1 MVPPGSAPR
10 RRRVKDI
17 ACVLLVF
24 VACSSGPSSAL
35 LDDEKQPTF
44 LTASVGE
51 SVVFNCQVEF
61 PHDIAIPYILRW
73 NKEGN
78 TVFSWYDG
86 VMTSSEGYA
95 GRVSR
100 VAWDHQL
107 QQYYTGVNHQAYGKG
122 AVNLTSIRESDQG
135 WYECRIYFP
144 NRTPNTGRNG
154 TWFHLTVDG
163 GTLLAIPPINQTTME
178 GESAHF
184 KCVTKEEGATVT
196 WYKDGV
202 QFSELPSLSSR
213 SRISS
218 DGSLTISPTD
228 MGDPGYYNCEVTNEM
243 GEKQSAGAHL
253 NVEYKAKVIYS
264 PSEQHLPHGRP
275 GLLDCHFRAN
285 PPLTY
290 LRWEKDGF
298 LFDPYNVQGV
308 FLMHNGSLYF
318 NKVDSS
324 HGGMYTCI
332 PYNELGT
339 EGPSLPMRVLIT
351 RPPVFT
357 IKPNNLYVRKIG
369 ETISMPCDARH
380 DVDESALTAD
390 AELGVPPP
398 LSGKPVLSWTRK
410 DGALIPHARSSISGG
425 NLTIVNIQKEDR
437 GFYQCVASNE
447 ASTITA
453 EAELMI
459 ENVAP
464 RAPYNLTANST
475 LTTISLR
482 WVPGYRKPK
491 QEYSVWYRR
500 EDSSEW
506 KTLKILSVGTR
517 EAVVPN
523 LNPGTT
529 YDIMV
534 LSQDVHGDG
543 MFSKAIRVRTKGIS
557 PYSANTSKRVLND
570 LSGPFG
576 FSEVM
581 GPPKNVTVTV
591 HSEGYLVSWEP
602 PEPNT
607 IDVQETPAQLVYTLR
622 WAQGSQEHVIGKAE
636 TADTSFLVKGLEE
649 DQTYH
654 FQVVAIGPGD
664 ALSASSRFV
673 LHVPPY
679 RRMKAI
685 MVGVLVGVSF
695 LLLAAVASYFG
706 RRAFLRHQK
715 NSDRKSRQGHG
726 GCTIG
731 IPPAMKKTA
740 EPLYMIK
747 QPTVSTTMTPF
758 ECNDDLGG
766 SIWSCYSDGHM

>member
-543 MFSKAIRVRTKGIS
+543 MFSKAIRVRTKG
-557 PYSANTSKRVLND
+557 
-570 LSGPFG
+570 

-715 NSDRKSRQGHG
+715 NSDRKIYNMLVGRQGHG